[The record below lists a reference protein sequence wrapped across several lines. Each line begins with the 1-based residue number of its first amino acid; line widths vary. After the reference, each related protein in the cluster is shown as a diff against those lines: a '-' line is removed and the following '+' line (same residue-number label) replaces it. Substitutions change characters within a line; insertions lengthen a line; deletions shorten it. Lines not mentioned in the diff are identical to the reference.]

1 MDRELGSL
9 DRRDDHDLEQV
20 PGAIRANDQPAVWI
34 FASVFDCE
42 RMFDGV
48 IDVLVHDTVL
58 SRRLVELTRIMYYEK
73 NVREGTSTV
82 RS

>member
-9 DRRDDHDLEQV
+9 DRRDDHHLEQV
-20 PGAIRANDQPAVWI
+20 PGAIRANDQPAVWM

-58 SRRLVELTRIMYYEK
+58 WRTRGTPPALMYYEK